1 MSATSN
7 RCAGLGSI
15 GVHLAAVGA
24 IYAWHSLV
32 TDAAHG
38 PAPPPAP
45 TIEISIAPPS
55 PPAPRPTATLEPPRA
70 VVTTPARSP
79 RRAPADPEIGAIE
92 PAASRSSEVA
102 ARVFRM
108 RGPELRSVDEVL
120 VSIATAGSPGLPVAP
135 APSGRLV
142 PHGRKWLARDR
153 LAPMHVQQ
161 DGTVAFETESDVA
174 LNWTLPLP
182 SSPRRLGD
190 LLEAWYRDPY
200 AQTTAR
206 RVRDMPKHEQAVEG
220 GWDAGAGGDGQPNG
234 TLRNSG
240 RPTTQFA
247 VAAAMV
253 PLAGGSFGLTAWAMR
268 QAQVGDPYVARKRVL
283 IEATS
288 DERVEIG
295 VTDRERQL
303 ARTAELMRRNL
314 IALADR
320 QLPPAELRAAL
331 FALWDECAEG
341 DDPAGE
347 AGRRA
352 RALVLGWIRGHLPAD
367 SVEAFTR
374 DELARFDRM
383 RTSSEPFAPYATVP
397 PR

>member
-1 MSATSN
+1 VSATSN
-7 RCAGLGSI
+7 RCAGLGSF

-24 IYAWHSLV
+24 IYAWHALA

-45 TIEISIAPPS
+45 TIEISIAPRA
-55 PPAPRPTATLEPPRA
+55 PPAPRPTTALEPPRT
-70 VVTTPARSP
+70 VVTAPTPTP
-79 RRAPADPEIGAIE
+79 RRAPAPPAIGALE
-92 PAASRSSEVA
+92 LAGSRSSEVA

-108 RGPELRSVDEVL
+108 RGPELRYADEVL
-120 VSIATAGSPGLPVAP
+120 VSIATAGSAGRPADP

-142 PHGRKWLARDR
+142 PHGREWLARDR
-153 LAPMHVQQ
+153 VAPMHVQQ
-161 DGTVAFETESDVA
+161 DGTVAFETESDFA
-174 LNWTLPLP
+174 LSWTLPLP

-234 TLRNSG
+234 KLRDNG
-240 RPTTQFA
+240 RPAIGFA
-247 VAAAMV
+247 VGGTMV

-268 QAQVGDPYVARKRVL
+268 QAHVGDPYVARKRVL

-288 DERVEIG
+288 AERVEIG
-295 VTDRERQL
+295 VADRERQL

-314 IALADR
+314 IALADQ
-320 QLPPAELRAAL
+320 QLPPAELRTAL

-347 AGRRA
+347 AGGRA
-352 RALVLGWIRGHLPAD
+352 RAMVLGWIRGHLPAD
-367 SVEAFTR
+367 SVEAFTG
-374 DELARFDRM
+374 DELARLDRT